1 MNIPL
6 GFQLPPYAGGES
18 FPEAMQF
25 PPVVNIRIDTTKGG
39 KNLDAI
45 ARGILGQYESTIQA
59 FVLGQRQI
67 SETGIVAQLGG
78 VLDLPG
84 VRAIYSMNNGMEVI
98 DIEVTPEAPS
108 GGQLDIPDELRIKSE
123 ATVFPVPKIG
133 VYDLGS
139 RDLSDTKVW
148 SDPVV
153 TAGTAV
159 GKAPFVGPQYFEV
172 VIKTLPDIGVPPV
185 VTKQNAPDD
194 PAFHYVD
201 HIENP
206 FLYNDKSAKTV
217 KWPAS
222 LDTFDSPIVG
232 IVPES
237 YPKDFTPSKDEPY
250 NPLIIGYGAEG
261 EARSIAC
268 HPFSWVLGDYWIKQW
283 DFGHWDYEGPAITI
297 LNMKH
302 DDKKAFICPANAYND
317 GPPGGYVPP
326 VLEHAFAFPQ
336 GQDGRNHYSCTP
348 DQVFVVDFSGSDGC
362 KSDGPPTGFIAPGI
376 GPARKLGP
384 TTAWFSACAENTP
397 YYTTYKFPGDHYG
410 GIGNNGFT
418 EWQYDGKCH
427 YTKSAWSK
435 KPPPDM
441 FGDVFYNPAR
451 KNGLADPGGFEPIGQ
466 KQQSGSGL
474 CVIKGRPSN
483 ILPPVKA
490 KDIPIGTKGP
500 SGFGVADGVVTGV
513 VLKEKWEVGDVVMV
527 AVNTKT
533 RKVWFGINGKWIG
546 PDGDADPAKGQ
557 GEAAIMDG
565 DEKVKY
571 YPAIAFRRG
580 AVECFANYDGQFKYP
595 PPGGF
600 AGYSGI
606 AFTIAEE

>member
-348 DQVFVVDFSGSDGC
+348 DQVFVVDFSGSDA
-362 KSDGPPTGFIAPGI
+362 SVPHASW
-376 GPARKLGP
+376 ARRRRGSPRALKTHP
-384 TTAWFSACAENTP
+384 TTPHTSSPATITAASE
-397 YYTTYKFPGDHYG
+397 TTV
-410 GIGNNGFT
+410 
-418 EWQYDGKCH
+418 
-427 YTKSAWSK
+427 S
-435 KPPPDM
+435 
-441 FGDVFYNPAR
+441 
-451 KNGLADPGGFEPIGQ
+451 
-466 KQQSGSGL
+466 
-474 CVIKGRPSN
+474 
-483 ILPPVKA
+483 
-490 KDIPIGTKGP
+490 P
-500 SGFGVADGVVTGV
+500 SGNTTGNATTPSR
-513 VLKEKWEVGDVVMV
+513 LGRRSRRPTCSGMCSIIQRARTGWP
-527 AVNTKT
+527 
-533 RKVWFGINGKWIG
+533 I
-546 PDGDADPAKGQ
+546 PA
-557 GEAAIMDG
+557 ALSPLVRSNSRAR
-565 DEKVKY
+565 
-571 YPAIAFRRG
+571 ASA
-580 AVECFANYDGQFKYP
+580 
-595 PPGGF
+595 
-600 AGYSGI
+600 
-606 AFTIAEE
+606 